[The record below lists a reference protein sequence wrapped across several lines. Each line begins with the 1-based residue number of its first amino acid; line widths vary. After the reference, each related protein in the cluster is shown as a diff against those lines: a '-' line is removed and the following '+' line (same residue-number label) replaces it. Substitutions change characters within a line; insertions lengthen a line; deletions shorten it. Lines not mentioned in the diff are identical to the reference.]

1 MNWNR
6 ILINTAM
13 IVCLVAGVSSAF
25 VEKLM
30 PNEPAEGGIPCNAIG
45 AMLFLFIDPAG
56 PSAGVLGSIIQ
67 REWVPGG
74 WSTQD
79 LSDNGNLISLLN
91 AAPTQDAKENIVH
104 RVTSFCML
112 WELGVDEVNTP
123 SKFRSRL
130 GIPQAP

>member
-1 MNWNR
+1 MTGLITKLL
-6 ILINTAM
+6 ILLL
-13 IVCLVAGVSSAF
+13 LVSPAHAF

-56 PSAGVLGSIIQ
+56 PSAGVLGSIMQ

-104 RVTSFCML
+104 RVTFFCML
-112 WELGVDEVNTP
+112 WELDVDEVNTP